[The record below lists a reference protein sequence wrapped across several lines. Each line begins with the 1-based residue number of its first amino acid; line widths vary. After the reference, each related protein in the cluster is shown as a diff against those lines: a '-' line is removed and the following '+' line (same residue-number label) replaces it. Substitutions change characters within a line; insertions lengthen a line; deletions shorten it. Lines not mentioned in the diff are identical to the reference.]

1 MDDVQMI
8 DLVSGMKA
16 VLSSN
21 FVLYLKT
28 HSAHWNVRGMFFSE
42 LHKMFGDQYQ
52 DLREATDEIA
62 EKIRMMDA
70 NVTLTPQD
78 QLSMSVIDAA
88 QPLQDASGYCRTL
101 MNDHQRMISLLNK
114 VFEIAEAEN
123 NQAVMDFLAARIDAH
138 LKMRWFLKAT
148 TDSVA

>member
-1 MDDVQMI
+1 MDDYDMI
-8 DLVSGMKA
+8 DLVGGMKA

-28 HSAHWNVRGMFFSE
+28 HSAHWNVRGMFFAQ
-42 LHKMFGDQYQ
+42 LHDMFGKQYEE
-52 DLREATDEIA
+52 LWAATDEIA

-70 NVTLTPQD
+70 AVTLTPQD
-78 QLSMSVIDAA
+78 QLSMSVIDSA
-88 QPLQDASGYCRTL
+88 QNLQDASGYCRTL
-101 MNDHQRMISLLNK
+101 MNDHQRMIVLLNK
-114 VFEIAEAEN
+114 VFEVAEAEK

-148 TDSVA
+148 IDNVS